1 MFIGVKNARRS
12 REQRRQNVN
21 RVLEAN
27 VQRNQ
32 RPTTPQPH
40 QQQQNGEAAL
50 LQQQQQQNEN
60 HNELEDEEE
69 EEEEEEFDPG
79 RNYFKLRKKS
89 NFPMAQGLFL
99 GLFLSM

>member
-1 MFIGVKNARRS
+1 MFIGVKNARRA
-12 REQRRQNVN
+12 RDQRRQNVN

-50 LQQQQQQNEN
+50 LQQQHHLITQHHLHQ
-60 HNELEDEEE
+60 HAI
-69 EEEEEEFDPG
+69 G
-79 RNYFKLRKKS
+79 
-89 NFPMAQGLFL
+89 GLI
-99 GLFLSM
+99 SAVQSTY

>member
-32 RPTTPQPH
+32 RPTTPQ
-40 QQQQNGEAAL
+40 QQQHQNGEAAL

-60 HNELEDEEE
+60 HNELEDEE

>member
-32 RPTTPQPH
+32 RPTTPQ
-40 QQQQNGEAAL
+40 QQQHQNGEAAL

-69 EEEEEEFDPG
+69 EEEEEFDPG

-89 NFPMAQGLFL
+89 NFPMARGLFL